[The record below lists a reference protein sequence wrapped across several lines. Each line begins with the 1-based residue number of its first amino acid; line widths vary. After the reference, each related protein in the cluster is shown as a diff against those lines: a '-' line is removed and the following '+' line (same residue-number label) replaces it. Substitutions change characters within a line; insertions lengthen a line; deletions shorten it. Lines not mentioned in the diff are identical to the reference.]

1 MSDQPA
7 MNVSYDPAF
16 TEVNGSIR
24 IDRRSRATGL
34 SHIVA
39 GFAEWTDAT
48 PSEPWVLPYEEAV
61 FVLEGQLTIEAGDL
75 KVVGRPGELITV
87 EKGTET
93 VSYAT
98 PGTKVFYAS
107 YPGNWKELIEE

>member
-1 MSDQPA
+1 MRRQPA
-7 MNVSYDPAF
+7 MNVPYDPSF
-16 TEVNGSIR
+16 VEVNGSVR

-61 FVLEGQLTIEAGDL
+61 FVLEGELTIQVGDR
-75 KVVGRPGELITV
+75 KVVGHPGELLTV

-93 VSYAT
+93 LAYAT

-107 YPGNWKELIEE
+107 YPGNWKDLIQE